1 MRVTNNIMIANLLRN
16 LDNSLNTIADYQ
28 QQISTGK
35 RITVPSDDPTAASK
49 ALALKDNLDE
59 NKQYI
64 RNIED
69 GLDWLEQTE
78 VTIDRVMDLL
88 NEVEGLTM
96 EGSNSVLT
104 QEEKNAVAYQIDQNL
119 SELLALGNGQ
129 YRDRY
134 IFSGQKTDT
143 PPLTLIDD
151 PGGDITG
158 DGSNIITTTSD
169 WTGVTTGSEVVVNS
183 GPLAGTYYVA
193 NVISPTQVLMTTNVP
208 IGTVADVDWRKK
220 REVESI
226 GSALGELGLL
236 TREVERDVILP
247 VNIRGTEIFQPN
259 GTGQTNDIFQVVIDI
274 SDHMRDNDLT
284 ALATDIENLRAA
296 RENVLKMGHL
306 TGARVMRFETARS
319 SLDAINLSI
328 KDIISREEDAD
339 IAEALTRLQQH
350 QVILQAALSAGSK
363 VIQMSLMKFLA

>member
-1 MRVTNNIMIANLLRN
+1 MMIANLLRN
-16 LDNSLNTIADYQ
+16 VDNSLNVVADYQ
-28 QQISTGK
+28 EQISTGK
-35 RITVPSDDPTAASK
+35 RISVPSDDPTAATK

-59 NKQYI
+59 NNQYI

-78 VTIDRVMDLL
+78 VTIDRVLDLL

-119 SELLALGNGQ
+119 SELLALANGQ

-143 PPLTLIDD
+143 VPFTLIDD

-158 DGSNIITTTSD
+158 DGSTTITTTTD
-169 WTGVTTGSEVVVNS
+169 WTGVTSGTEVLVAS

-193 NVISPTQVLMTTNVP
+193 NVVSPTQVQMTTAVP
-208 IGTVADVDWRKK
+208 VGTAIDDDWRSR
-220 REVESI
+220 REVENI
-226 GSALGELGLL
+226 GSALPDLGLL
-236 TREVERDVILP
+236 TREVERDVVLS

-274 SDHMRDNDLT
+274 ADHMRDNNLT
-284 ALATDIENLRAA
+284 ALATDIEDLRAA
-296 RENVLKMGHL
+296 RENVLEMGHL
-306 TGARVMRFETARS
+306 TGARVMRFETARN
-319 SLDAINLSI
+319 SLEAINLSI

-339 IAEALTRLQQH
+339 IAEALMRLQQH
-350 QVILQAALSAGSK
+350 QVILQAALQAGSQ
-363 VIQMSLMKFLA
+363 VIQMSLMKFLG